1 MVEDVAYV
9 TNPYSLTS
17 LGADVIYD
25 PSCLPHL
32 LRVLVAL
39 LRKPSKRDNGSLKTE
54 DRDTTQQG
62 SSPTVAYIAS
72 VIRNADTF
80 NAFLTLVDQMDLS
93 ITDMTAE
100 LKPHF
105 ELLSYMHSYDRSSV
119 RLFSISSR

>member
-1 MVEDVAYV
+1 MFAYV
-9 TNPYSLTS
+9 TNPYVRIS

-25 PSCLPHL
+25 PSCFPHL

-39 LRKPSKRDNGSLKTE
+39 LRGPTKRDNGSLETE
-54 DRDTTQQG
+54 RR
-62 SSPTVAYIAS
+62 SPAVAYVAS

-93 ITDMTAE
+93 ITDLTEE
-100 LKPHF
+100 LKPPY
-105 ELLSYMHSYDRSSV
+105 ELLPYMHSYDRSSV